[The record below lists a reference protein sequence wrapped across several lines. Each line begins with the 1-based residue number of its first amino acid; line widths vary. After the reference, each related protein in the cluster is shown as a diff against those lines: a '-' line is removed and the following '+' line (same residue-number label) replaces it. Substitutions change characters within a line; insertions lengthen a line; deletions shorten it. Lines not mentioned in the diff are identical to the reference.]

1 MEISLVYIL
10 TQRNIKASFVLFQ
23 DEEHEV
29 ARMAAPLMFAFASEG
44 PAGLGGV
51 GGSGSAASGQSAGIS
66 GDTSGSQ
73 VLSMMMRVGT
83 GLHREGKAQFCRRF
97 NLQPGS
103 TVRRL
108 RVAPKDSRRV
118 DLVYIIGIDVRLGK
132 GRYRNTHIVTVSPR
146 Y

>member
-1 MEISLVYIL
+1 
-10 TQRNIKASFVLFQ
+10 
-23 DEEHEV
+23 
-29 ARMAAPLMFAFASEG
+29 MAAPLMFAFASEG

-66 GDTSGSQ
+66 GDTSSQ

-146 Y
+146 YESLQTPPFQISSGPSRAVL

>member
-1 MEISLVYIL
+1 
-10 TQRNIKASFVLFQ
+10 
-23 DEEHEV
+23 
-29 ARMAAPLMFAFASEG
+29 MAAPLMFAFASEG

-146 Y
+146 YYTFYGLQEIELQERVLKFWEK

>member
-1 MEISLVYIL
+1 
-10 TQRNIKASFVLFQ
+10 
-23 DEEHEV
+23 
-29 ARMAAPLMFAFASEG
+29 MAAPLMFAFASEG
-44 PAGLGGV
+44 PAGLGGA